1 MKKED
6 GTFIVGID
14 LGTTY
19 SLVAT
24 VDGGRPEIIPNT
36 LGELLTP
43 SAVAVDE
50 AGQVLVGAAARAYAE
65 RAPER
70 AALSFKRDM
79 GTDEVRRLGGQ
90 SFTAVELSALVL
102 RALKSDAEAAL
113 GGPVSEAVI
122 TVPAYFGDEQRT
134 ATREAASLAGLI
146 CQRLIN
152 EPTGAALAHGFEHRE
167 GDERLAVL
175 DLGGGTFDVTLLE
188 ITDGIIE
195 IRSTAGDTRL
205 GGDDFTDAIA
215 DLIRSRVKQDGL
227 RIDRGRAWEPAE
239 RVKRLLTAGI
249 EARFA
254 LSDDEGEQVAQGTLT
269 RTEAEQAWAPLIGRM
284 TTPIERALRDAGWA
298 PTSFTRVLLVGG
310 AARMPAVR
318 ALAERFFEQPPVMAV
333 RPDETVAL
341 GAAVQAAL
349 MISDTSVADL
359 VATDIA
365 PFSLGTCTST
375 VVAERYVH
383 GLYAPIL
390 ERGTV
395 LPASRSKVFYPM
407 HPQQTGIDIEIYQ
420 GEQPMAERNTLL
432 GELKVRGLRP
442 GTGSGVAVRFTYDLN
457 GILEVEATPLD
468 SGDTVRTVID
478 RSRGHLSEAERK
490 RTLER
495 FERLKVDARELLPNR
510 VALERAESAYAR
522 ALGDERAA
530 IGEAL
535 AVFRVALAE
544 GKNVE
549 AARGFLNAVL
559 QRLDAPRA
567 E

>member
-24 VDGGRPEIIPNT
+24 VDAGRPEIIPNT

-50 AGQVLVGAAARAYAE
+50 AGQILVGAAARAYAE

-102 RALKSDAEAAL
+102 KALKSDAEAAL

-188 ITDGIIE
+188 LTDGIIE

-205 GGDDFTDAIA
+205 GGDDFTDAVA
-215 DLIRSRVKQDGL
+215 ELIRSRVKQDGL
-227 RIDRGRAWEPAE
+227 RIDRRQAWEPAE
-239 RVKRLLTAGI
+239 RVKRLLTAAS
-249 EARFA
+249 EAHFA
-254 LSDDEGEQVAQGTLT
+254 LAGDDGALMAQGKLT
-269 RTEAEQAWAPLIGRM
+269 RTEAEHAWAPLIGRM

-298 PTSFTRVLLVGG
+298 PKSFSRVLLVGG
-310 AARMPAVR
+310 AARMPVVR
-318 ALAERFFEQPPVMAV
+318 ALAERIFEQPPVMAV

-349 MISDTSVADL
+349 MISDESVADL

-365 PFSLGTCTST
+365 PFSLGIRVST
-375 VVAERYVH
+375 AVAGRYVH

-395 LPASRSKVFYPM
+395 LPATRSQVFHPV
-407 HPQQTGIDIEIYQ
+407 HPQQTGIDVVIYQ
-420 GEQPMAERNTLL
+420 GEQPVAERNTLL

-442 GTGSGVAVRFTYDLN
+442 GKVSGVAVRFTYDLN
-457 GILEVEATPLD
+457 GILEVEAKPLE

-478 RSRGHLSEAERK
+478 RSRGHLSDEERK

-495 FERLKVDARELLPNR
+495 FERLKVDPRELLPNR

-522 ALGDERAA
+522 ALGDERTA

-535 AVFRVALAE
+535 LVFRVALE
-544 GKNVE
+544 DGRDVD
-549 AARGFLNAVL
+549 AARAALNAL
-559 QRLDAPRA
+559 LRHLDAPRA